1 VGGVEFARGLG
12 GWVGGKT
19 KRFIKTKSLGWAE
32 EWVDEWVEEWVEG
45 WVEGWG
51 LKGEYR
57 FSSLVK

>member
-1 VGGVEFARGLG
+1 M
-12 GWVGGKT
+12 GGKT

-32 EWVDEWVEEWVEG
+32 EWVQEWVEEWVEG